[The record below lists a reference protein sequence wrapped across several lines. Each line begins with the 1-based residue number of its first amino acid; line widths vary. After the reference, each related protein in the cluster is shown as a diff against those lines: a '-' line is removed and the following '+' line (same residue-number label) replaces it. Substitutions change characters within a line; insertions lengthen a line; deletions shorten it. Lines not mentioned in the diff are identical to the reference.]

1 MTKESK
7 KGVVVNRPLP
17 QAFATRRTFLRG
29 SLGTMV
35 AAAATASLAACG
47 GTSDDSGSDA
57 GASGEGTEEKVL
69 RVGLNNPK
77 TTFDTQQTSTTW
89 GASENVCD
97 TLITLNPET
106 LELEPNLVTG
116 LPEVSD
122 DGLTYSFE
130 LKDGVKFHDGTTLKA
145 SDVKYT
151 LTRLIKLNE
160 QADSYIYIAGSEE
173 LQAGSTDELA
183 GVEVQDDTHFTITL
197 SSVYSSF
204 PYMLAEFYASIYPE
218 AACEAAGE
226 AWGSGTNLIGT
237 GPFKLAS
244 NDDQTEVVLEANPD
258 YHQGK
263 PALDKVVVTYI
274 DDANTR
280 MMNYKNDDIDLC
292 NIDISLLEQYTNDAD
307 VKDQIVYYT
316 PASTQFVNINLNDER
331 LANKDLRQAMS
342 LAINRPALCD
352 TVLAGAAEPCSGFIT
367 PTETASDKDAEPFE
381 YDPDKAKELVANCG
395 ITDLNFTAE
404 VRSQDQAVM
413 IALQNYWSQI
423 GINIEVQVIDAG
435 LWRQER
441 ADGTLLLSLVTWSTL
456 SFVGVEHMGSYF
468 RSDKAAQKSSF
479 YNSATFDEL
488 VDKARATN
496 DVAESEQYTI
506 QADRQLCREDYGTI
520 PVDWPQQPYVLRQ
533 GFDGLEV
540 LVNFHY
546 KNMTKA

>member
-1 MTKESK
+1 MTKSSK
-7 KGVVVNRPLP
+7 KGVIVNHPIS
-17 QAFATRRTFLRG
+17 QAFTTRRTFLRG
-29 SLGTMV
+29 ALGTMV
-35 AAAATASLAACG
+35 AAAGAASLAACG
-47 GTSDDSGSDA
+47 GTSDDSGSA
-57 GASGEGTEEKVL
+57 ASGDGSEEKVL
-69 RVGLNNPK
+69 RVGMANTK
-77 TTFDTQQTSTTW
+77 ATFDTQQTSNTW
-89 GASENVCD
+89 GVSENVCD

-106 LELEPNLVTG
+106 LELEPNLVTA

-160 QADSYIYIAGSEE
+160 QADSYIYIAGSDE
-173 LQAGSTDELA
+173 LQAGSTDELT

-218 AACEAAGE
+218 AACEAAGDD
-226 AWGSGTNLIGT
+226 WGNGTNLIGT

-244 NDDQTEVVLEANPD
+244 NDDQTEVVLEANAD

-263 PALDKVVVTYI
+263 PAIDKVVVTYI

-280 MMNYKNDDIDLC
+280 MMNYKNDDIDLA
-292 NIDISLLEQYTNDAD
+292 NIDISLLEQYTSDPD

-342 LAINRPALCD
+342 LAINRQELCD
-352 TVLAGAAEPCSGFIT
+352 TVLAGAAKPCSGFIT
-367 PTETASDKDAEPFE
+367 PTETASDKDAEVFE

-404 VRSQDQAVM
+404 VRSQDEGVM
-413 IALQNYWSQI
+413 TALQSYWAQV
-423 GINIEVQVIDAG
+423 GINVQPQVIDAG

-441 ADGTLLLSLVTWSTL
+441 ADGTLILSLVTWSTL

-479 YNSATFDEL
+479 YNSPTFDEL
-488 VDKARATN
+488 VDKARATS
-496 DVAESEQYTI
+496 DAAESEQYTI

-546 KNMTKA
+546 KNVTKA